1 MENASEYMKWGKA
14 DLMKSQSREKTHEK
28 VQGSGAM
35 EGIPNGVAWKIQD
48 FEDHRKWHWGCRNQK
63 KESLFEI
70 G

>member
-35 EGIPNGVAWKIQD
+35 EGIPNGVA
-48 FEDHRKWHWGCRNQK
+48 
-63 KESLFEI
+63 
-70 G
+70 